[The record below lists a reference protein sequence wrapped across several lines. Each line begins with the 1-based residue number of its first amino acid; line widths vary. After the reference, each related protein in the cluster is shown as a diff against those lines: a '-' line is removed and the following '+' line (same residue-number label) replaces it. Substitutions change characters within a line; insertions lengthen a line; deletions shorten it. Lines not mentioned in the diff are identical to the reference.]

1 MWQTLAGFGR
11 VHENTCAIRVLG
23 TLVIGRRWV
32 RLGGEGL
39 RSLETSG
46 FGGTRCRSATL
57 GAMGSAD
64 LPGLDV
70 SRVHLACRRIAG
82 LAHAIAE
89 AHRFG
94 RPQGPHARPWT
105 AEYHRDAVK
114 VYSKSLPW
122 SYQENIATLFGQS
135 ADTMDGL
142 SIPAVLA
149 EDWAIITEY
158 LRGASFAIDRW
169 LSSEE
174 SGLLESE
181 TVFSSDIEDHT
192 PVVVHFDELADLTTS
207 EGANRL
213 ERAALAVRSHMETL
227 SQARLGEHEQRLLE
241 MVASGMTI
249 GEIAVELNYSPRS
262 LQRELGKLWRA
273 LGVHD
278 RTEGLHKAV
287 EEGLVDRVRPQRRGF
302 SGPRR

>member
-1 MWQTLAGFGR
+1 MESANSPALA
-11 VHENTCAIRVLG
+11 
-23 TLVIGRRWV
+23 
-32 RLGGEGL
+32 
-39 RSLETSG
+39 
-46 FGGTRCRSATL
+46 
-57 GAMGSAD
+57 
-64 LPGLDV
+64 V

-82 LAHAIAE
+82 LALAIAE

-94 RPQGPHARPWT
+94 RSEGPHERPWT
-105 AEYHRDAVK
+105 AEYHRDAVE
-114 VYSKSLPW
+114 VYAKSLPW
-122 SYQENIATLFGQS
+122 SYQQNIATLFGHS

-158 LRGASFAIDRW
+158 LRGASLAIDRW
-169 LSSEE
+169 LSSQE
-174 SGLLESE
+174 SRLLESE

-192 PVVVHFDELADLTTS
+192 PVLVHFDELAELTTS

-213 ERAALAVRSHMETL
+213 GRAALAVQSHLETL
-227 SQARLGEHEQRLLE
+227 SQARLGEQEQRMLE

-249 GEIAVELNYSPRS
+249 GEIAVKLNYSPRS

-278 RTEGLHKAV
+278 RTEGLRKAV
-287 EEGLVDRVRPQRRGF
+287 EDGLVDQVRPQRRGF
-302 SGPRR
+302 SSPRR